1 MAAEFQLSN
10 DELLELLKNDQEQA
24 IEYLFKRDAE
34 YLYRVS
40 LRVIKNPV
48 IAEDLVQDVFFEFWR
63 KRDRLN
69 ISTSIRAYLRRA
81 TINKTLNYI
90 RDNKIILEDDKGY
103 EKLASSDKP
112 TQLLERKELRE
123 KINEGIDLL
132 PPRARM
138 VFILSRFE
146 QMSYKEIAKEMTIS
160 PKTVENH
167 ISKALKFLR
176 NFLEPHLKDL
186 R

>member
-10 DELLELLKNDQEQA
+10 DEILELLKKNQEQA

-63 KRDRLN
+63 KRNRLN

-90 RDNKIILEDDKGY
+90 RDNKIILEEDTAYDKTPSG
-103 EKLASSDKP
+103 EKPSK
-112 TQLLERKELRE
+112 LLERKELRE
-123 KINEGIDLL
+123 KIDEAIDLL

-138 VFILSRFE
+138 VFVLSRFE
-146 QMSYKEIAKEMTIS
+146 QMSYKEIAREMTIS

-176 NFLEPHLKDL
+176 NYLKPHLKDL